1 MIRFT
6 GGDREKLVMA
16 TAAAMT
22 FMSAAGTIQPPVEL
36 TEINAHIND
45 QVFADK
51 VLEIFDGWIAEGVV
65 KSTAI

>member
-22 FMSAAGTIQPPVEL
+22 FMSAAGAIQPPVEL

-51 VLEIFDGWIAEGVV
+51 VLEIFDGWVAEGVV